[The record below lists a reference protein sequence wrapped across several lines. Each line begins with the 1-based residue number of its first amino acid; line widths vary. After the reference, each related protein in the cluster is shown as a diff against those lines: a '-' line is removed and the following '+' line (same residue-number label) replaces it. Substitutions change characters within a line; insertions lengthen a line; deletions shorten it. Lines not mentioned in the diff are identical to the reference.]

1 MKQAR
6 LQTVITHED
15 ELRCEKE
22 QPIKNKGQIQK
33 DNYISLCI
41 KHIDQ

>member
-22 QPIKNKGQIQK
+22 QPIKNFSMYKT
-33 DNYISLCI
+33 Y
-41 KHIDQ
+41 